1 MAVADQEDPRNLF
14 TMLLVTEAWSE
25 PMKDANKLTPLLRRD
40 DLTCS
45 FEKIK
50 FRETVI
56 FIWEWA

>member
-1 MAVADQEDPRNLF
+1 MAVGDQEDPRNLF

-25 PMKDANKLTPLLRRD
+25 PIKDTNKLTPLLRRD
-40 DLTCS
+40 DQTCS

-56 FIWEWA
+56 II